1 MVHEMRRRGNYYM
14 YRWMEDG
21 SPPTYDFSRAIAEL
35 PADIEFVDWL
45 LAQPIDG
52 DAFERGMAVDQ
63 MVPSNF

>member
-1 MVHEMRRRGNYYM
+1 M